1 MVHMGSHDLGLLML
15 ARVGCPPLHV
25 CFGGQ
30 TNSEEGAMQCSL
42 RRHTSLQATPS
53 DKSPLDMATSS
64 SAGAD
69 AVVNLVR
76 RAEAGVAV

>member
-1 MVHMGSHDLGLLML
+1 
-15 ARVGCPPLHV
+15 
-25 CFGGQ
+25 
-30 TNSEEGAMQCSL
+30 MQCSL